1 MKQIIELLCKPMNF
15 LNITSIPLYFYMTL
29 TALFLLK
36 PYSELSNYYKTSDS
50 NGKLF
55 RLKRK

>member
-1 MKQIIELLCKPMNF
+1 M
-15 LNITSIPLYFYMTL
+15 TTIPLYFYI
-29 TALFLLK
+29 ALCMLALLK
-36 PYSELSNYYKTSDS
+36 PYNDITSYYKTSDS

>member
-15 LNITSIPLYFYMTL
+15 LNIASIPLYFYITL
-29 TALFLLK
+29 IVSFLLK
-36 PYSELSNYYKTSDS
+36 PYNELSNYYKTSDS

>member
-29 TALFLLK
+29 ISLFLLK
-36 PYSELSNYYKTSDS
+36 PCSELSNYYKTSDS

-55 RLKRK
+55 KLKRK

>member
-1 MKQIIELLCKPMNF
+1 MKQIIELLCKPINF
-15 LNITSIPLYFYMTL
+15 LNITSIPLYFY
-29 TALFLLK
+29 TALISLFLLK

>member
-1 MKQIIELLCKPMNF
+1 MKYIIYLMCKSINF
-15 LNITSIPLYFYMTL
+15 LNMTTIPLYFYI
-29 TALFLLK
+29 ALCMLALLK

>member
-15 LNITSIPLYFYMTL
+15 LNITSIPLYFY
-29 TALFLLK
+29 TALISLFLLK

-55 RLKRK
+55 KLKRK

>member
-1 MKQIIELLCKPMNF
+1 MKYIIYLLCKPMNF
-15 LNITSIPLYFYMTL
+15 LNIASIPLYFYITVI
-29 TALFLLK
+29 ALFLLK
-36 PYSELSNYYKTSDS
+36 PYSELSKYYKTPDS